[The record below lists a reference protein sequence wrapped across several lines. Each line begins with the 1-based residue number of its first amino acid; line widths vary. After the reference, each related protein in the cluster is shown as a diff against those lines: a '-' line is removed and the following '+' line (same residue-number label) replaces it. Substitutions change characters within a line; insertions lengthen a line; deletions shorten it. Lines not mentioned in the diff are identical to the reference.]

1 VLDTDRLIGHTYL
14 MRRDLG
20 DVGLAAVWDEDI
32 GPVLREHLYNQ
43 PSEIDALRSVFL
55 ATP

>member
-1 VLDTDRLIGHTYL
+1 